1 MCKVKKKNDLFM
13 KIISAITFTWWQA
26 TPTFFLSVSS
36 RRRRFWIIFHLFG
49 IFSRFSNESFLPFS
63 AKSSRAKEEFT
74 APKSIHHLLS
84 SLLRLV
90 EKLLLLHCSNN
101 STRTKLNAN
110 KMRKIIFFFFF
121 FARVT
126 EGLSS
131 FLLKQHSPSKT
142 AAVLR
147 NFYYNAN

>member
-1 MCKVKKKNDLFM
+1 MKKKNDLFM

-36 RRRRFWIIFHLFG
+36 RRRRFWIIFHLFSRNIFEIFQRILFPLLRQVEQSEEG
-49 IFSRFSNESFLPFS
+49 IYGPEIH
-63 AKSSRAKEEFT
+63 SS
-74 APKSIHHLLS
+74 S
-84 SLLRLV
+84 SLLTPQSV
-90 EKLLLLHCSNN
+90 EKLLLLHRSNN

-110 KMRKIIFFFFF
+110 KMRKIIILFFF